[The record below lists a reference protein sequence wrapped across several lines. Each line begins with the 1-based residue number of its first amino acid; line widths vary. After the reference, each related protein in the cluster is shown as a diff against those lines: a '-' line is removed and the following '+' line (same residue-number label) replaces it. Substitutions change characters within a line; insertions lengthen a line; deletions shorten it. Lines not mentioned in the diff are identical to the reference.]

1 MAASSTNKYLVMNI
15 AGYTL
20 IDITETGVYRQ
31 HSENSLERNQQRNW
45 ETVLQVV
52 SLRTQPVN
60 IISARSP
67 QLVSVTAHSFGSYY
81 RGSQMCW
88 KFMFQVENPGVLG
101 PPENPVQFL
110 EQDFNDVPVITNLT
124 ETIGLPDKVFYTQG
138 ILKNIYFRILE

>member
-1 MAASSTNKYLVMNI
+1 MNI

-52 SLRTQPVN
+52 SLRAQPVN
-60 IISARSP
+60 IKPPRSP
-67 QLVSVTAHSFGSYY
+67 QLVSLTNHQFGTFY

-88 KFMFQVENPGVLG
+88 KFMFQVENIGVLG
-101 PPENPVQFL
+101 PLENPIQFL
-110 EQDFNDVPVITNLT
+110 EEDFNEVPIITNLT
-124 ETIGLPDKVFYTQG
+124 ETIGLPDRMFYTRG
-138 ILKNIYFRILE
+138 ILKNIYFRVLE